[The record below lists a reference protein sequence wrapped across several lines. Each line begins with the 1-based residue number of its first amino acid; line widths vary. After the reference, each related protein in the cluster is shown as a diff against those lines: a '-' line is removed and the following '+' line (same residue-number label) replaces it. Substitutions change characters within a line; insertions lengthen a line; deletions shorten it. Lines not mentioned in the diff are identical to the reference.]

1 MYYTDSDFPS
11 LEVGYDELDAQIGA
25 QIRQAQ
31 QYPSSDDNL
40 PATFPDDLD
49 HMFPVEPLR
58 LPVPSTGQSHRNHPA
73 TSSSYPTD
81 SPPSSSIAAHPLFPS
96 PSSFVAPEGHADRYS
111 SVTATSGEEPP
122 VPFKL
127 PYNPVDPSGS
137 FTPRMSQNPFGDP
150 FQNVGPYINPAAL
163 YRPSFAACFDEI
175 SRAQPQ
181 DVLSVDGICTLPAGS
196 NDVPA
201 LGEPFP
207 FPTNEL
213 HLERLPPANDN
224 DTHCFVSPGFYFWE
238 G

>member
-1 MYYTDSDFPS
+1 
-11 LEVGYDELDAQIGA
+11 
-25 QIRQAQ
+25 
-31 QYPSSDDNL
+31 
-40 PATFPDDLD
+40 
-49 HMFPVEPLR
+49 MFPVEPLR

-213 HLERLPPANDN
+213 HLEHLPPANDTLSLPASQSGSRGRLSKPSELQFHPYSRSAQLKLRGVGMTGKVV
-224 DTHCFVSPGFYFWE
+224 DCFPNRQILINS
-238 G
+238 

>member
-1 MYYTDSDFPS
+1 VWFKFVEDFITLISYHRFIRRFHDAPLKLLRFLWMIHHLTILPFVSAPNTTMYYTDSDFPS

-25 QIRQAQ
+25 QIHQAQ

-40 PATFPDDLD
+40 PATFPNDLD
-49 HMFPVEPLR
+49 HMFPAEPLR

-81 SPPSSSIAAHPLFPS
+81 SPPSSSIAAHPLFPN

-137 FTPRMSQNPFGDP
+137 FTPRMSQNPFDDP

-163 YRPSFAACFDEI
+163 YCPSFAACFDEI

-181 DVLSVDGICTLPAGS
+181 DV
-196 NDVPA
+196 
-201 LGEPFP
+201 
-207 FPTNEL
+207 
-213 HLERLPPANDN
+213 
-224 DTHCFVSPGFYFWE
+224 
-238 G
+238 